1 MIVHELVVYGAN
13 KITPNLSAFNF
24 AVDVVQSLTS
34 RLEVVFDF
42 TIDEVS
48 LLIKSFIEFS
58 VFGLKV

>member
-1 MIVHELVVYGAN
+1 MIVRELVVYGAN
-13 KITPNLSAFNF
+13 IVTPNLSACNF

-34 RLEVVFDF
+34 RLEVVFDS

-48 LLIKSFIEFS
+48 LLIKSFFEFS